1 MGVVWR
7 KTACVLETT
16 IVCSTV
22 GITRCSGRE
31 QWVWSGGDHWVQSN
45 EKLKLW
51 LTGDQ
56 WVWSCWKLQI
66 WSGD

>member
-1 MGVVWR
+1 M
-7 KTACVLETT
+7 CVLETT
-16 IVCSTV
+16 IGRSTV

-31 QWVWSGGDHWVQSN
+31 QWVWSGGDHWVQSS